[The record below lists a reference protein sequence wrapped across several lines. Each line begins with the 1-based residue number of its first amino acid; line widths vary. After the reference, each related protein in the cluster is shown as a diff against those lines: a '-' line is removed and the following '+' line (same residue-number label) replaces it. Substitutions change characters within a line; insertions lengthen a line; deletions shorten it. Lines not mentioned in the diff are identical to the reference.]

1 MAGPSPVPADPRH
14 LGDAHPVDRLGLR
27 QSFLNGSLTRLLDP
41 DTTLR
46 GKIVEF
52 VGRGDFGLASGQKAD
67 GTYERLWFKEPVPA
81 DEVAFESG
89 VFLLTKAKAQALKA
103 GVFEPASAPEPQP
116 SPAVLGAG
124 PGPLSAEPSTTQAG
138 EPEPQPAPTP
148 GIQTKTIRL
157 VGAVPA
163 ELWNRLGTKLL
174 PKLRSAMPAGGQGA
188 DLQVSIN
195 ISVTVNSDA
204 VESLTS
210 DIRQTLEELGV
221 ADKVSIT

>member
-1 MAGPSPVPADPRH
+1 M
-14 LGDAHPVDRLGLR
+14 DRLGLR

-52 VGRGDFGLASGQKAD
+52 VGRGDFGLASGQKSD

-81 DEVAFESG
+81 DEVAFESE

-103 GVFEPASAPEPQP
+103 SILEPASAPEPQP

-124 PGPLSAEPSTTQAG
+124 PGPLSAEPSTTPAG

-157 VGAVPA
+157 VGAVPP

-174 PKLRSAMPAGGQGA
+174 PKLRSAMLAGGQGA
-188 DLQVSIN
+188 DLTVSVDL
-195 ISVTVNSDA
+195 SVTVNSDVA
-204 VESLTS
+204 GSLTS
-210 DIRQTLEELGV
+210 DLHQILEDLGL
-221 ADKVSIT
+221 ADNVRLDVG